1 MVSGLSRSHWV
12 LNGLGLSLLCDIEL
26 VWKFLECFLLSIDSF
41 LSNPLTEETK
51 HTQGEMVM
59 YGSKAPQN
67 GNENHAPATVW
78 CNS

>member
-1 MVSGLSRSHWV
+1 MA
-12 LNGLGLSLLCDIEL
+12 LGCHSCVIQNLFESFGNAYFI
-26 VWKFLECFLLSIDSF
+26 SIDSF
-41 LSNPLTEETK
+41 LSNSLTEETK

-67 GNENHAPATVW
+67 GNENHASATVW